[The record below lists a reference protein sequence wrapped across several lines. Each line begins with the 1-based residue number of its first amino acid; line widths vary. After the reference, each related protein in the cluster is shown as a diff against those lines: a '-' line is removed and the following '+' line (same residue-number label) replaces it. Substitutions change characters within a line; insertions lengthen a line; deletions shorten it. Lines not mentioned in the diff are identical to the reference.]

1 MMMRSLLSSTS
12 STYSSSRRA
21 LSFLS
26 CSCSA
31 ARFLSSSLDGAA
43 ARALSSFPIWK
54 RSDDGNKLQPPKCK
68 DAHHLFLLRS
78 PSSPSRFKAGFATSR
93 YEKKKRATEKN
104 EDETKD
110 LLVLLHDKRLRNRAQ
125 FGENINASKKQRA
138 VTTLYRKLLR
148 KTKRFPD
155 PTLRH
160 FGYHRVGEQFRR
172 HRHETGRAK
181 ISIWKKEATKQ
192 SRRMER
198 ALRGDRDD
206 YRHFLELAYGVKGRM
221 GHAMRRFEEERKV
234 DKTRRQEKFLLT
246 PIDRETMETF
256 SVKTLLKMT
265 EDASLREGAKFEE
278 QMDALKRKVPTF
290 YGFSRD
296 NNLAFDADEL
306 SDEKEEDDDIFAFE
320 DSRDRSR
327 ATEDA
332 IDALELGDAAAEEK
346 ERKRRSRL
354 RHWHVHDDTMFE
366 KYAPSRLFHGYDANW
381 ESNHV
386 ALLKCVFEQTLVGR
400 LDQMPRKWFRT
411 YRRTLFEDGEPNS
424 NKNKNEKVISS
435 NALEDVQ
442 RTTPLRIVVAKEDEK
457 REQNANDSGEED
469 KSSSKKMKSKEG
481 KSGAGIKLAESTI
494 IAD

>member
-1 MMMRSLLSSTS
+1 MRSLLSSTS
-12 STYSSSRRA
+12 SRCPSSSRRA
-21 LSFLS
+21 LLSFLS
-26 CSCSA
+26 RSCSG
-31 ARFLSSSLDGAA
+31 ARFLSSSSSFEEADGLLAKK
-43 ARALSSFPIWK
+43 RALSNSLPIWK
-54 RSDDGNKLQPPKCK
+54 RVVCSSDTRQPPNCI
-68 DAHHLFLLRS
+68 
-78 PSSPSRFKAGFATSR
+78 KAGFATSR

-148 KTKRFPD
+148 KSKRFPD

-296 NNLAFDADEL
+296 NNLAFDADGL

-346 ERKRRSRL
+346 ERKRRSKL

-442 RTTPLRIVVAKEDEK
+442 RTTPLRIVVAKEGQ
-457 REQNANDSGEED
+457 REQNSNDSGEED
-469 KSSSKKMKSKEG
+469 KSSSKKKSKEG

-494 IAD
+494 ILSCFQRVGI

>member
-1 MMMRSLLSSTS
+1 MRS
-12 STYSSSRRA
+12 
-21 LSFLS
+21 
-26 CSCSA
+26 
-31 ARFLSSSLDGAA
+31 D
-43 ARALSSFPIWK
+43 
-54 RSDDGNKLQPPKCK
+54 KLQPPNCNK
-68 DAHHLFLLRS
+68 DARLLLLLRA
-78 PSSPSRFKAGFATSR
+78 SSPSRFAGFATSR
-93 YEKKKRATEKN
+93 YEKKKNKNRATEK

-110 LLVLLHDKRLRNRAQ
+110 LLVLLHDKRLRSRAQ
-125 FGENINASKKQRA
+125 FGENVNASKKQRA
-138 VTTLYRKLLR
+138 ITTLYRKLLR
-148 KTKRFPD
+148 KSKRFPD

-265 EDASLREGAKFEE
+265 EDASSREGAKFEE

-400 LDQMPRKWFRT
+400 LDQMPRNWFRT

-435 NALEDVQ
+435 NALEGVQ
-442 RTTPLRIVVAKEDEK
+442 RTTPLRIVVAKEGQ
-457 REQNANDSGEED
+457 REQNSNESGEED
-469 KSSSKKMKSKEG
+469 KSSSKKKSEEG

>member
-1 MMMRSLLSSTS
+1 MMRSLLSSTS
-12 STYSSSRRA
+12 SSSYSSSRRA

-31 ARFLSSSLDGAA
+31 RFLSSSSSDGAA
-43 ARALSSFPIWK
+43 RAALSSFPIWK
-54 RSDDGNKLQPPKCK
+54 RSDGNKLQPPKCK
-68 DAHHLFLLRS
+68 DALFHLLRS
-78 PSSPSRFKAGFATSR
+78 SLPLANFAGFATSR
-93 YEKKKRATEKN
+93 YEKKKNNKKTTEK

-110 LLVLLHDKRLRNRAQ
+110 LLLLLHEKRLRNRVE
-125 FGENINASKKQRA
+125 FGENINASKKERA
-138 VTTLYRKLLR
+138 VKTLYRKLLR
-148 KTKRFPD
+148 KSKRFPD

-234 DKTRRQEKFLLT
+234 NKTRRQEKFLLT

-296 NNLAFDADEL
+296 NNYAFDADEL
-306 SDEKEEDDDIFAFE
+306 SDDEDDDDDDIFAYE

-346 ERKRRSRL
+346 QRKRRSKL

-366 KYAPSRLFHGYDANW
+366 KYAPSRLFHGFDANW

-442 RTTPLRIVVAKEDEK
+442 RTTPLRIVVAKEDE